1 MEHGKDKK
9 TGPKRIGELL
19 VAANVVRADK
29 LLEAL
34 HLSKKTK
41 SPIGRTLMSL
51 GQLTEQD
58 LEAAIELQA
67 LLRAG
72 AISTEFGIRAL
83 NVAVKNRVSLQQAF
97 VKLGWRPPM
106 EDVVPISDLGEL
118 LLEAGIV
125 TPRSLEEA
133 VKNSK
138 DYGLPL
144 GRCLVV
150 NKALNANILGSVL
163 TAQVLMRDGKISK
176 EQAVAGLKLAA
187 AKQQSLEESLKES
200 GTFAEK
206 ENNIKLGEL
215 LCAAGLLSETDKV
228 SAIEVGLERKKP
240 IGEILV
246 TSGIIPST
254 ILHECL
260 NIQAL
265 IANRSLTSEEAVE
278 ILKESRIR
286 RIPVAKVKQEYDVKR
301 AKIKSANEVLDL
313 IISANLLT
321 PEQINAAQNA
331 TSITGA
337 TVGEVLLE
345 AGLLNEENI
354 EATAEAK
361 RLYEMKV
368 ISVDQA
374 MASLRYCFQK
384 GVDFHRALQEAP
396 WDFNDSQ
403 NGVDNKDSQEQR
415 NKWLEGIWSKV
426 RGKE

>member
-1 MEHGKDKK
+1 MDHGKDKK

-29 LLEAL
+29 LVEAL

-58 LEAAIELQA
+58 LEAAIDLQA

-72 AISTEFGIRAL
+72 VISTEFGIRAL

-97 VKLGWRPPM
+97 VKLGWRSPLH
-106 EDVVPISDLGEL
+106 DSVPTSELGEL

-133 VKNSK
+133 TKNSK

-150 NKALNANILGSVL
+150 NKALSAAMLSSVL
-163 TAQVLMRDGKISK
+163 TAQVLLRDGKINKS
-176 EQAVAGLKLAA
+176 QAVAGLKVAS
-187 AKQQSLEESLKES
+187 AKQQSLEASLKES
-200 GTFAEK
+200 GNFSE
-206 ENNIKLGEL
+206 EESNVKLGEL
-215 LCAAGLLSETDKV
+215 LCAAGLLSESDKI

-265 IANRSLTSEEAVE
+265 IANRSLTLEEAVD
-278 ILKESRIR
+278 ILKESRTR
-286 RIPVAKVKQEYDVKR
+286 RLPVAQVKQEYDVKR
-301 AKIKSANEVLDL
+301 AKIKSANDVLDL

-321 PEQINAAQNA
+321 PEQINAAHNA

-337 TVGEVLLE
+337 TIGEVLLE

-361 RLYEMKV
+361 RLYEEKV
-368 ISVDQA
+368 ISIDQA
-374 MASLRYCFQK
+374 IASLRYTFQK
-384 GVDFHRALQEAP
+384 GVDFHRALEEAP
-396 WDFNDSQ
+396 WDFTDSTTGADKQ
-403 NGVDNKDSQEQR
+403 TSQEQR

>member
-1 MEHGKDKK
+1 MDQAKEKK

-19 VAANVVRADK
+19 VAANVVRADR

-72 AISTEFGIRAL
+72 VLSTEFGIRAL

-106 EDVVPISDLGEL
+106 QDVIPTSELGEL

-125 TPRSLEEA
+125 TPRALEEA
-133 VKNSK
+133 VKNSQ

-163 TAQVLMRDGKISK
+163 TAQVLMRDGKINK
-176 EQAVAGLKLAA
+176 DQAVAGLKVSA

-200 GTFAEK
+200 GTFTEE
-206 ENNIKLGEL
+206 ENNVKLGEL
-215 LCAAGLLSETDKV
+215 LCAAGLLSETDKI

-265 IANRSLTSEEAVE
+265 IANKSLTREEAVE

-286 RIPVAKVKQEYDVKR
+286 RVPVAKVKQEHDVKR
-301 AKIKSANEVLDL
+301 AKIKSANDILDL

-331 TSITGA
+331 TTITGA

-345 AGLLNEENI
+345 AGLLNNENV
-354 EATAEAK
+354 EAATEAK
-361 RLYEMKV
+361 RLYEQKI
-368 ISVDQA
+368 ISFDQA
-374 MASLRYCFQK
+374 IASLRYSFQK
-384 GVDFHRALQEAP
+384 GVDFHHALQEAP

-403 NGVDNKDSQEQR
+403 SDADKQNSQEQR